1 MKKAM
6 WLVAMVSWVSLPL
19 LFIGCMSDED
29 LYDPAKAEALLKE
42 EYKKKFIAQ
51 YGEIA
56 PDYSWDAT
64 SMKPKYAATRADF
77 VTEEEWYEVEKGTL
91 NWLDANLPSGKN
103 NQAKGSPFVLTV
115 PNNKFT
121 IVPIYQGNGGLE
133 FSFHMVIGSGANPT
147 DIKVWEKS
155 QGIEVWKKVNV
166 GSDWWSKWEWQ
177 WVKLGDGETTEGAD
191 AVHAK
196 QYTFDFPDKVGEVMY
211 FYLHITKGDDTYA
224 TTGTKQ
230 SSLDHRMLALDDCPR
245 PSNIDKDKEV
255 RIIGCED
262 ANLKTDWDMNEVV
275 FLMYGDPKIP
285 DKIEITNDEIKES
298 VTKRYMIEDLGSTD
312 DFDFN
317 DVVVDVTEERTLRIT
332 KENGVITNTENVKT
346 EQKATIRHL
355 GGTLPFRLTI
365 GDTTLEEMQG
375 ALNENPDK
383 EYSIQGWQ
391 PEQNN
396 ISVAVRGMQNDDE
409 VYTVSFPADGEAPM
423 IIAVDP
429 TVNWMEER
437 VKITKEWFDGLKK

>member
-6 WLVAMVSWVSLPL
+6 WFVAMVSFVSLPL

-64 SMKPKYAATRADF
+64 SMKPKYASTRATNYKPSVSNDYY
-77 VTEEEWYEVEKGTL
+77 VVEQGTRDWLADNLKTNVDNRHKG
-91 NWLDANLPSGKN
+91 K
-103 NQAKGSPFVLTV
+103 KFMMTV
-115 PNNKFT
+115 PVNPFT
-121 IVPIYQGNGGLE
+121 LVPISQDEALLSWSLYIVVGGIE
-133 FSFHMVIGSGANPT
+133 T
-147 DIKVWEKS
+147 KVWTKNE
-155 QGIEVWKKVNV
+155 GIQTKNSSWSSWQNLGTWGHKTTTGAKEVR
-166 GSDWWSKWEWQ
+166 
-177 WVKLGDGETTEGAD
+177 
-191 AVHAK
+191 AK
-196 QYTFDFPDKVGEVMY
+196 RYTFDLTDHAGEVMY
-211 FYLHITKGDDTYA
+211 FYLLIENDAAPNCAKK
-224 TTGTKQ
+224 GTKQ
-230 SSLDHRMLALDDCPR
+230 SSLDGMMLALDCPR
-245 PSNIDKDKEV
+245 PENAFFNGKEV

-262 ANLKTDWDMNEVV
+262 ANLDGSDWDLNDVV

-285 DKIEITNDEIKES
+285 DEIEITNDEIKES

-332 KENGVITNTENVKT
+332 KENGVITKTENVKT

-365 GDTTLEEMQG
+365 GNTTLEEMQG

-383 EYSIQGWQ
+383 EYSIQGWL